1 MVHIEYHWLDSAVR
15 SMLKLY
21 FLIDVITKID
31 PIEAINNKCKIAC
44 DGLRTYIG
52 FKHQRKAQ
60 KEIK

>member
-1 MVHIEYHWLDSAVR
+1 MVHNECHWLDSAVR

-44 DGLRTYIG
+44 DGLRTHID
-52 FKHQRKAQ
+52 FKQKKAQ
-60 KEIK
+60 K